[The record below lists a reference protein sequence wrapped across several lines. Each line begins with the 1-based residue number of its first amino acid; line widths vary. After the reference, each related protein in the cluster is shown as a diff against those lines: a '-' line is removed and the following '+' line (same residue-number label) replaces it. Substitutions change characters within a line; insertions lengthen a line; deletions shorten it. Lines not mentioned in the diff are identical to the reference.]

1 MILVKKSLALYGKNG
16 IIADGTD
23 EKRLVRFEQQTELP
37 GYFACGSEMGRDL
50 IIKKGR
56 IAAPAPIKKGPNRGQ
71 VQLSFASVILS

>member
-1 MILVKKSLALYGKNG
+1 MILVKKSLDLYGKNG

-50 IIKKGR
+50 IIKKSALLR
-56 IAAPAPIKKGPNRGQ
+56 P
-71 VQLSFASVILS
+71 LL

>member
-37 GYFACGSEMGRDL
+37 GYFACGS
-50 IIKKGR
+50 KKD
-56 IAAPAPIKKGPNRGQ
+56 ALASAPTKKGPDRGQ